1 MKLLHS
7 VLRTACLCAAA
18 LAAPVLFADDETN
31 YDEALAGSYTLPDP
45 FACADGT
52 RVASPEEW
60 FGKRRPELLGLF
72 QTEMYGVMP
81 GVNRERLAF
90 ETLRENPVALD
101 GKATFKEMRVYF
113 DAPNPAPK
121 LDLLICIP
129 NRAEKPVPA
138 FLIPNFQGNHTAC
151 SDPWISISDN
161 TEAIHTRNVNGEE
174 RRGYKK
180 DRYPIE
186 TIIDRGYAFVTGF
199 YEDIDPDFD
208 DGRQNGVHPLF
219 AAMEQDV
226 PEESRAATITAWAWG
241 LSRALDALETVPE
254 IDSSRVAVA
263 GHSRLGKT
271 ALWAGANDPRFALVI
286 SNDSGCGGA
295 ALTRRNFGETINT
308 ITHGFP
314 HWFCPRYKTYIG
326 RTDEL
331 PFDQHELIALIAP
344 CPVYVASASEDL
356 WADPTGEFLSARN
369 ADPVYRLLG
378 TEGIGGAGD
387 TPPDVDTPVGA
398 VIHYHRRTGKHN
410 ITEYDWAQYLDF
422 ADRYMTKKE

>member
-1 MKLLHS
+1 MSKLLRTVFCGA
-7 VLRTACLCAAA
+7 VLLA
-18 LAAPVLFADDETN
+18 LAAASAEANADETN
-31 YDEALAGSYTLPDP
+31 CDEAKVLPYTLPDP
-45 FACADGT
+45 LTASDGT
-52 RVASPEEW
+52 AVTTPEEW
-60 FGKRRPELLGLF
+60 FAKRRPELLELF
-72 QTEMYGVMP
+72 RREMYGVMP
-81 GVNRERLAF
+81 GVDRSRLAF
-90 ETLRENPVALD
+90 ETLRTNPVAFD
-101 GKATFKEMRVYF
+101 GKGTFKEVRVYF

-121 LDLLICIP
+121 LDLLICVP

-138 FLIPNFQGNHTAC
+138 FLILNFQGNHTTC

-161 TEAIHTRNVNGEE
+161 TEANHTRGVNGEE
-174 RRGYKK
+174 RRGYKAE
-180 DRYPIE
+180 RYPFE
-186 TIIDRGYAFVTGF
+186 MIIDRGYAFVTGF

-219 AAMEQDV
+219 AAVEQDV

-344 CPVYVASASEDL
+344 RPVYVASASEDL

-387 TPPDVDTPVGA
+387 TPPEADTPVGA
-398 VIHYHRRTGKHN
+398 IIHYHRRTGKHN

-422 ADRYMTKKE
+422 ADRYMTN